1 MSHNY
6 KDLDHFIERN
16 KDMFDKHIATVTKL
30 PTGENDICVSWK
42 DPSTSNGAMMF
53 IYVGGY
59 LTIQGDY
66 GNSSFTWYNSKNTF
80 DDMARFSKSFG
91 YFLSKCSSAERSNI
105 PYRYFGEWDSEECVK
120 NVKQWISNYELEI
133 DEDSDW
139 ERYTEAYHEWVT
151 YCTGDASNDGFGDEA
166 YELIELG
173 VVVEHRAYVHAY
185 ALQCCNEFMNREAQ
199 NEML

>member
-1 MSHNY
+1 MRQY
-6 KDLDHFIERN
+6 KDFDGFIEHN
-16 KDMFDKHIATVTKL
+16 KDMFDKHIATVTKF
-30 PTGENDICVSWK
+30 PTGENDLCVRWK

-91 YFLSKCSSAERSNI
+91 YFMSKCQSSERSEI
-105 PYRYFGEWDSEECVK
+105 PNSHFKEWDSDECIE
-120 NVKQWISNYELEI
+120 NVRQWISDYELEV
-133 DEDSDW
+133 DEDSRW
-139 ERYTEAYHEWVT
+139 ESYTESYWT
-151 YCTGDASNDGFGDEA
+151 WIDYCQNSARDDGFGDEA

-173 VVVEHRAYVHAY
+173 VITSVRAYIHAY
-185 ALQCCNEFMNREAQ
+185 ALQCCNEAMK
-199 NEML
+199 

>member
-6 KDLDHFIERN
+6 KDLQEFIDRN

-30 PTGENDICVSWK
+30 PTGENDLYVKWRE
-42 DPSTSNGAMMF
+42 PTTSNGAMEF

-91 YFLSKCSSAERSNI
+91 YFLSKCSSSERQTI
-105 PYRYFGEWDSEECVK
+105 PHSYFGEWDSEECVR
-120 NVKQWISNYELEI
+120 NVKQWISDYELEV
-133 DEDSDW
+133 DEHSYW
-139 ERYTEAYHEWVT
+139 EDYTESYWQWVN
-151 YCTGDASNDGFGDEA
+151 YCVNDATSDGFGDEA

-173 VVVEHRAYVHAY
+173 IVIEQRAYVYAY
-185 ALQCCNEFMNREAQ
+185 ALQCCNEFIKNSEEIQ
-199 NEML
+199 

>member
-1 MSHNY
+1 MSHHY
-6 KDLDHFIERN
+6 KDLENFIERN

-30 PTGENDICVSWK
+30 PTGENDLHVKWRN
-42 DPSTSNGAMMF
+42 PTTSNGAMEF

-91 YFLSKCSSAERSNI
+91 YFLSKCSSAERSSI
-105 PYRYFGEWDSEECVK
+105 PYSYFREWSDEECVK
-120 NVKQWISNYELEI
+120 NVKQWISDYELEV
-133 DEDSDW
+133 DEYSRW
-139 ERYTEAYHEWVT
+139 ESYTESYWTWVD
-151 YCTGDASNDGFGDEA
+151 YCHNHASNDNFGDEA

-173 VVVEHRAYVHAY
+173 LVIDHRAYIHAY
-185 ALQCCNEFMNREAQ
+185 ALQCCNEFMKEAQ
-199 NEML
+199 NETI